1 MWSLSFIFLLFSMCL
16 FSTLFPFFAIL
27 RNPFKELLDFMYYD
41 HLWCWLCFPTSS
53 LLKWQFQMFVVSQP
67 TTPGTTPKDRLF
79 EVLRE
84 SSTRFTSIDEA
95 DIAAFSDDTVSKI
108 SKAANLNF
116 EYDWSRLWSSS
127 SSSSSSSL
135 CTILYHI
142 LTSASTFKCLR
153 NWLLQISS
161 HPGPAQATW
170 NQRIRLSKSNRQV
183 LPVENWE
190 SLLDAKLRVSRV
202 CSIYLCIDQAYYT
215 YT

>member
-16 FSTLFPFFAIL
+16 FSTLFPFFANL

-127 SSSSSSSL
+127 SSS

-142 LTSASTFKCLR
+142 LPQLLPSNVWEIGSYRSPPTLDRPRRLGTSEFVCQNPTDKFCPSKTESHCLMQ
-153 NWLLQISS
+153 NSACQEC
-161 HPGPAQATW
+161 AQF
-170 NQRIRLSKSNRQV
+170 IFV
-183 LPVENWE
+183 
-190 SLLDAKLRVSRV
+190 
-202 CSIYLCIDQAYYT
+202 
-215 YT
+215 